1 MNKDKITGIVTI
13 TAALLLIAY
22 VAIAM
27 WLNEK
32 RARNTVFVQ
41 FQEMGALQNE
51 DVVLIRG
58 LRVGNVASI
67 TRANERALVEIDL
80 DEPRIFR
87 KGSKFRNISPNIMGS
102 RFIVIEPSKDGELA
116 PESYVFDG
124 EFEPGFAEV
133 LALSDLAKQQ
143 VAIIVEFI
151 RTLQTGDENN
161 SPLQEKVEDIVK
173 ACEDLI
179 VVLSDVVSSVEK
191 QTIGALNK
199 VGDYAMQI
207 SDAGNKINGSLG
219 TIREQAQ
226 KGIVAAED
234 MLLKIN
240 GSIESLNEILTQF
253 ENSPVTAALIDKREI
268 IDDIDSLRSSLQAF
282 VSSIDKNGIKI
293 FDENGKRKSMVTLKN
308 IHPFRET
315 ARSKAKKRAAEE
327 AK

>member
-1 MNKDKITGIVTI
+1 MNKDKITGVVTI
-13 TAALLLIAY
+13 TAVLLLIAY

-27 WLNEK
+27 WLNER

-41 FQEMGALQNE
+41 FHEMGALQNE

-58 LRVGNVASI
+58 LKVGNVASI

-87 KGSKFRNISPNIMGS
+87 KDSKFRNISPNIMGS
-102 RFIVIEPSKDGELA
+102 RFILIEPGKSGEPA

-124 EFEPGFAEV
+124 EFEPGFAEI
-133 LALSDLAKQQ
+133 LALSDVAKQQ
-143 VAIIVEFI
+143 VAIIVKFI

-161 SPLQEKVEDIVK
+161 PTLQEEIESIVK
-173 ACEDLI
+173 VCEDLI
-179 VVLSDVVSSVEK
+179 VTLSDVVSSVEK
-191 QTIGALNK
+191 QTIGALNR
-199 VGDYAMQI
+199 VGNYAMQI
-207 SDAGNKINGSLG
+207 SDVGIKINSSLD

-226 KGIVAAED
+226 EGIASAKSMV
-234 MLLKIN
+234 LKIN

-253 ENSPVTAALIDKREI
+253 ENSPVTVALIDKREI

-282 VSSIDKNGIKI
+282 VNAIDKNGIKI

-315 ARSKAKKRAAEE
+315 ARSKAKKRAAKE

>member
-1 MNKDKITGIVTI
+1 MNKDKITGVVTI
-13 TAALLLIAY
+13 TAVLLLIAY

-27 WLNEK
+27 WLNER

-41 FQEMGALQNE
+41 FHEMGALQNE

-58 LRVGNVASI
+58 LKVGNVASI

-87 KGSKFRNISPNIMGS
+87 KDSKFRNISPNIMGS
-102 RFIVIEPSKDGELA
+102 RFILIEPGKDGEPV

-133 LALSDLAKQQ
+133 LALSDVAKQQ
-143 VAIIVEFI
+143 VALIVEFI

-161 SPLQEKVEDIVK
+161 SPLQEKIEDIVK
-173 ACEDLI
+173 VCEDLMAT
-179 VVLSDVVSSVEK
+179 LSDVVSSVEK
-191 QTIGALNK
+191 QTVGALNK
-199 VGDYAMQI
+199 FGDYAMQI
-207 SDAGNKINGSLG
+207 SDAGSKINGSLH

-226 KGIVAAED
+226 DGIATAEN

-240 GSIESLNEILTQF
+240 SSIESLNEILTQF

-282 VSSIDKNGIKI
+282 VNAIDKNGIKI

-315 ARSKAKKRAAEE
+315 ARSKARKRAVEE